1 METSLRERKKQRT
14 REHVADI
21 ALRLFLERG
30 FEAVTVGEIAREAD
44 VAEKT
49 VFNYFPTKED
59 LVYGRLETFEFAL
72 LEAIRSREPRESVVD
87 AFERFVLASG
97 GLLGGA
103 AADRERLKAVSEMI
117 VRSPSLLAREHQ
129 VFARYTASL
138 ASLLADEAGA
148 GARDVTP
155 WVVANALIGVHR
167 ALVDYVRTE
176 TLAGKTNA
184 TIVRGVRAHGRGALE
199 LLSDGLRDYGR
210 A

>member
-72 LEAIRSREPRESVVD
+72 LEAIRSREPRESVVE

-184 TIVRGVRAHGRGALE
+184 TIVRGVRAHARGALE

>member
-1 METSLRERKKQRT
+1 
-14 REHVADI
+14 
-21 ALRLFLERG
+21 
-30 FEAVTVGEIAREAD
+30 
-44 VAEKT
+44 
-49 VFNYFPTKED
+49 
-59 LVYGRLETFEFAL
+59 
-72 LEAIRSREPRESVVD
+72 
-87 AFERFVLASG
+87 
-97 GLLGGA
+97 
-103 AADRERLKAVSEMI
+103 
-117 VRSPSLLAREHQ
+117 

-155 WVVANALIGVHR
+155 WVVANALTGVHR

-184 TIVRGVRAHGRGALE
+184 TIVRGVRARARGALE